1 MIKTKLHTALLYP
14 LILIFSSFL
23 KGKKNDY
30 KNFFRDTKKE
40 FENNDIL
47 QIETKENEFYQK
59 IKLFF
64 DKTSPLYNKI
74 FVLFNVN
81 IDIAPEE
88 KKYFTFDFLRV
99 LNVFYTLSMLS
110 ARVPNENINIGFT
123 FQRQALNDTQI
134 NTLLRYSLL
143 TFASKKVDTL
153 CFDTQLLKDKKSLL
167 AYQTMISYMND
178 ATIINFSNEK
188 NLYVITC
195 KKAKKTFDIVWSS
208 SRDIELTE
216 FNKVYDKYGI
226 LLTKDIK
233 ITQSPIYAFH
243 K

>member
-1 MIKTKLHTALLYP
+1 

-23 KGKKNDY
+23 KGKKSDY
-30 KNFFRDTKKE
+30 KNFFKDTKKE
-40 FENNDIL
+40 FGKDDIL
-47 QIETKENEFYQK
+47 QIETKENEFYEK

-64 DKTSPLYNKI
+64 DKKSPLYDKVSI
-74 FVLFNVN
+74 LFD
-81 IDIAPEE
+81 IDINTIPEE

-99 LNVFYTLSMLS
+99 LKIFYTISMLS
-110 ARVPNENINIGFT
+110 ARVPNNNINVGFRLKKQT
-123 FQRQALNDTQI
+123 LNDTQI
-134 NTLLRYSLL
+134 NTLLRYALL

-153 CFDTQLLKDKKSLL
+153 YFDTQTLKDEKSLL
-167 AYQTMISYMND
+167 AYETMISYMND

-195 KKAKKTFDIVWSS
+195 KKSKKTFDIVWSS